1 MRRGKSGEK
10 LRRGDKLGLV
20 IAVEQQWM
28 IIESVAL
35 CDMV

>member
-1 MRRGKSGEK
+1 MRRGKSSGK
-10 LRRGDKLGLV
+10 LRRGDKLGFV
-20 IAVEQQWM
+20 IAAEQLWM

>member
-10 LRRGDKLGLV
+10 LRRGDKLGPV
-20 IAVEQQWM
+20 IAVEQLWM